1 MFCVWKKVERN
12 NEVQRKKQTKA
23 VYLISVSS
31 NQTSVCAEK
40 WTREIPLKQAHALP
54 LGLALRSHTHNFP
67 FRRRSRPGYG
77 LGLPTI
83 TRERWQGCE
92 GHGPQTRLEE
102 ATPTSQAGGSKG
114 NTAPSTGRTR
124 GLPPAPV
131 PSEGPPPSPP
141 ALGAGGKA
149 EAEQGDPAS
158 QMSKLGSRSPSKR
171 QGTRHMQCRFPA
183 VRQLSVRSLLRRAKV

>member
-1 MFCVWKKVERN
+1 MKFKEKNRLKRCTLYWFP
-12 NEVQRKKQTKA
+12 QTKR
-23 VYLISVSS
+23 VF
-31 NQTSVCAEK
+31 CAEK

-67 FRRRSRPGYG
+67 FRRRSQPRIRTG
-77 LGLPTI
+77 I
-83 TRERWQGCE
+83 ANDHVIIRERWQGCE

-102 ATPTSQAGGSKG
+102 ATPMSQAGGSKG

-124 GLPPAPV
+124 SLPPAPV